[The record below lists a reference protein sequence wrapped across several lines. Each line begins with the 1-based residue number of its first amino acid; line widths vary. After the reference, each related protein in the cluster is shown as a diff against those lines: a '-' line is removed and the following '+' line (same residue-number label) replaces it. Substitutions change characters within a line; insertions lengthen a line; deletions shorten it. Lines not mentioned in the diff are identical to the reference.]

1 MTKLSENDCALIRG
15 NPFYRNE
22 SFEKRAVETID
33 ALRDELAEAKL
44 KFLTHFD
51 NEELKAR
58 NCELRGDAMSEGT
71 VLKHPQPG
79 ASHDKVE

>member
-33 ALRDELAEAKL
+33 ALRVELALA
-44 KFLTHFD
+44 
-51 NEELKAR
+51 
-58 NCELRGDAMSEGT
+58 T
-71 VLKHPQPG
+71 V
-79 ASHDKVE
+79 